1 MAGRDVPGCGRK
13 PDTLNIVMPGRDK
26 VVATQKRLSGI
37 ACTVSVL
44 LLIAYSGC
52 ASRPDEQYK
61 LAAEAMNKAIAEQ
74 AEMYAPSDWK
84 SAKEIWDQAQSQLA
98 QENYSSAAASLTT
111 AKARFLK
118 ASDIAK
124 DERETRETE
133 VKAIREN
140 IANYYT
146 SLKAALSTAKISA
159 AARKEFQGAMAD
171 VEKELANIET
181 LVNAKDFYQAKKI
194 GQECLQRIIF
204 NEKKLKGQK

>member
-1 MAGRDVPGCGRK
+1 M
-13 PDTLNIVMPGRDK
+13 
-26 VVATQKRLSGI
+26 ATQRKLSAI
-37 ACTVSVL
+37 AFSVSVL
-44 LLIAYSGC
+44 LLIACSGC

-61 LAAEAMNKAIAEQ
+61 LAAEAMNKAIGEQ
-74 AEMYAPSDWK
+74 AEMYAPSDWQ

-140 IANYYT
+140 IASYYT

-159 AARKEFQGAMAD
+159 SARKELQSAMAD
-171 VEKELANIET
+171 VDKELANIET

-194 GQECLQRIIF
+194 SQECLQRIIF
-204 NEKKLKGQK
+204 NEKKLKEQR